1 MAGFN
6 SDQDRKV
13 IPRWRTFRKTL
24 NSKELDPVIRKNRS
38 EQITCDF
45 LGPKIAEW
53 KENRDLGYAADVV
66 GTAVTLGRGEE
77 VVDAA
82 RFLLRRG
89 LDLSPWL
96 RQLAERVLGTPKRTE
111 NILNSE
117 ALDKQSLYEQ
127 IRLLRRILREEAR
140 DPISWVELSRFY
152 AILGLGDQAGR
163 SMTVALE
170 LARDNRF
177 VVRAASR
184 LWVHLGDYDRAH
196 DIVVRADRTRS
207 DPWLLAAEIAI
218 GSIDGRF
225 PRYFKQARRL
235 LAGELFSPM
244 HISELAS
251 ALATLELSSGRIGR
265 SRKLFRTSL
274 KQPTENSIAQAA
286 WVARNHNV
294 INVTDD
300 YLAQPN
306 TFEARSWSFFEDSR
320 WVDVVVQCHL
330 WQRDQPFS
338 AWPCMLG
345 SYVAAV
351 ALEDYS
357 TAEGF
362 CEEGLRANPK
372 NFILL
377 NNLAFSLINRSELEE
392 AQTVIS
398 KIPRQGLSRRDRAVL
413 YATNGLLEFRFGN
426 VEAGRKLYTSAFVM
440 ARRLGEY
447 RLLSLAKGFYALEEM
462 SRNVIVSQALYDET
476 SRLLRREKD
485 PIARLLEDRLTRAA
499 QTGNGMTR
507 PGNADKTRSEL

>member
-1 MAGFN
+1 MEG
-6 SDQDRKV
+6 
-13 IPRWRTFRKTL
+13 
-24 NSKELDPVIRKNRS
+24 E
-38 EQITCDF
+38 
-45 LGPKIAEW
+45 
-53 KENRDLGYAADVV
+53 RDLGYAADVV

-117 ALDKQSLYEQ
+117 ALNKQSLYEQ

-251 ALATLELSSGRIGR
+251 ALATLELSSGV
-265 SRKLFRTSL
+265 S
-274 KQPTENSIAQAA
+274 
-286 WVARNHNV
+286 
-294 INVTDD
+294 
-300 YLAQPN
+300 
-306 TFEARSWSFFEDSR
+306 
-320 WVDVVVQCHL
+320 
-330 WQRDQPFS
+330 
-338 AWPCMLG
+338 
-345 SYVAAV
+345 
-351 ALEDYS
+351 
-357 TAEGF
+357 
-362 CEEGLRANPK
+362 
-372 NFILL
+372 
-377 NNLAFSLINRSELEE
+377 
-392 AQTVIS
+392 
-398 KIPRQGLSRRDRAVL
+398 
-413 YATNGLLEFRFGN
+413 
-426 VEAGRKLYTSAFVM
+426 AGRENCSGLH
-440 ARRLGEY
+440 
-447 RLLSLAKGFYALEEM
+447 
-462 SRNVIVSQALYDET
+462 
-476 SRLLRREKD
+476 
-485 PIARLLEDRLTRAA
+485 
-499 QTGNGMTR
+499 
-507 PGNADKTRSEL
+507 